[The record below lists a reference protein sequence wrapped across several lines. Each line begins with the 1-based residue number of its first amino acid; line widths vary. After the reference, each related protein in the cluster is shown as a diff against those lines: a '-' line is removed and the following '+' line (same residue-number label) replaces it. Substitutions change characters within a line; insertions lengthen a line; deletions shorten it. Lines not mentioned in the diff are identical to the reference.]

1 MTWLDDLT
9 LSTVIVHIQDGPS
22 IRGLKR
28 AVYDD
33 GLLLSDA
40 VTLTDPPEQL
50 NGLHFVPRERVV
62 LIQIVEG

>member
-9 LSTVIVHIQDGPS
+9 LDTLIVHIEDGPS
-22 IRGLKR
+22 LRGLKA

-33 GLLLSDA
+33 GLLLKEV
-40 VTLTDPPEQL
+40 VTLGEQQEQL

-62 LIQIVEG
+62 LIQIVS